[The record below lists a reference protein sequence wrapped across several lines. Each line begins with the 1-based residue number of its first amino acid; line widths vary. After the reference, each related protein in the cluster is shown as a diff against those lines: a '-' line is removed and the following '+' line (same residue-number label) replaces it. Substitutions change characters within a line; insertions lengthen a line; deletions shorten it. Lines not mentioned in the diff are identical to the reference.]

1 MLQLITSS
9 HSILHYIYSQN
20 AIFFLPHFMA
30 GVFAAALLECMH
42 CAIWDFQRK
51 RKIFREAREK
61 SNKQD
66 DMEYIQMGERI
77 EKSALAYIM
86 DVITFT
92 ETKPMLPW

>member
-1 MLQLITSS
+1 
-9 HSILHYIYSQN
+9 
-20 AIFFLPHFMA
+20 MA

-61 SNKQD
+61 SHKQD